1 MSDDPE
7 FPRDHNQAGLA
18 VEMRN
23 AIRLELAIFEERRDA
38 FVKAA
43 DGFVLVRD
51 RIDVAKA
58 TDIVGLGEKVGG
70 LVEAER
76 KKVAGPHYEAFRAV
90 NEYVSN
96 FWYPAARALSALTE
110 RIETFHREEDARIL
124 AQQAEQRAHEAS
136 IRAGRAPVVE
146 EPVAMD
152 RVVAEPGQRP
162 RAPAPVAPASRPVRG
177 DYGFAARR
185 RAVDVITIDD
195 VSALPDWVFQSQPV
209 IDAIIATVRPM
220 VAKKIPI
227 TGITV
232 TKSTKTK
239 VGT

>member
-18 VEMRN
+18 AEVRN
-23 AIRLELAIFEERRDA
+23 TIRLELAIFEERRDA

-51 RIDVAKA
+51 RIDVGKA
-58 TDIVGLGEKVGG
+58 TDIVGLGQKVGV

-76 KKVAGPHYEAFRAV
+76 KRIAGPHYDAFRAV

-110 RIETFHREEDARIL
+110 RIETFHREEDQRIL
-124 AQQAEQRAHEAS
+124 DQQNEQRAHEAS
-136 IRAGRAPVVE
+136 LRAAAAPVVE
-146 EPVAMD
+146 EPVEPD
-152 RVVAEPGQRP
+152 RIVAAPGQRP

-177 DYGFAARR
+177 DFGYAARR
-185 RAVDVITIDD
+185 RAVDVITIED
-195 VSALPDWVFQSQPV
+195 VSLLPDWIFQSQPV
-209 IDAIIATVRPM
+209 IDAIIATVKPL
-220 VAKKIPI
+220 VAKKVPIP
-227 TGITV
+227 GIAV
-232 TKSTKTK
+232 SQSTKTK